1 MACDT
6 GASEWH
12 KSTSFPTFFTVSDH
26 TFCLTERSGMKEH
39 KKSQRERERD
49 RQRERENEQTN
60 ERERKRK
67 GRRKERK
74 SRRLGGALSPAGEP
88 LRAQKYARGP
98 GRSLRRRS
106 LHLLKRWKLQVQL
119 APTSV
124 HHRCDPP

>member
-1 MACDT
+1 
-6 GASEWH
+6 
-12 KSTSFPTFFTVSDH
+12 
-26 TFCLTERSGMKEH
+26 MKEH
-39 KKSQRERERD
+39 KKKSQRERDRDRD

-74 SRRLGGALSPAGEP
+74 SPRLGGALSPAGALKGSKIRE
-88 LRAQKYARGP
+88 RGP

-119 APTSV
+119 APASV
-124 HHRCDPP
+124 HRR